1 MIVCL
6 YQPDIPQNTGS
17 LIRLCACMGV
27 ALHIIEP
34 CGFIFDDKKMRR
46 AMMDY
51 YDLASVTRHQ
61 SWEKFLDYC
70 QTRGRLIL
78 LTTKAE
84 DNYTEFTFRPD
95 DILLLGSESKGAPQ
109 TVHGKADARIKI
121 PLHAEARSLNIAQ
134 AASMILG
141 EALRQTNQFPA

>member
-17 LIRLCACMGV
+17 LIRLSACMNV

-46 AMMDY
+46 TMMDY
-51 YDLASVTRHQ
+51 YDLASITRHS
-61 SWEKFLDYC
+61 SWERFLDFS
-70 QTRGRLIL
+70 QTQGRLIL
-78 LTTKAE
+78 LTTKAA
-84 DNYTEFTFRPD
+84 DNYTEFAFRPD

-109 TVHGKADARIKI
+109 KVHDKVDARIKI
-121 PLHAEARSLNIAQ
+121 PVHPSARSLNIAQ

-141 EALRQTNQFPA
+141 EALKQTNQFPA